1 MDQVIVDEGL
11 WQQVLP
17 TEVEGNLL
25 GSRQYV
31 PLGIQ
36 NMSDLE
42 DYDHNIFFYGNLTY
56 AP

>member
-17 TEVEGNLL
+17 TKVEGNLL
-25 GSRQYV
+25 GSRQYI
-31 PLGIQ
+31 PLRIQ
-36 NMSDLE
+36 KMCNLE

>member
-17 TEVEGNLL
+17 TKVEGNLL

-36 NMSDLE
+36 NMSNLE

-56 AP
+56 TP